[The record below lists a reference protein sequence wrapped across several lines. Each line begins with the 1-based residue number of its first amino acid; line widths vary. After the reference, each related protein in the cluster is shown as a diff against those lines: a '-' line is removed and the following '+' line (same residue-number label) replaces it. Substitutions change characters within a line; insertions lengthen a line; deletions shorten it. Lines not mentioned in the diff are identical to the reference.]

1 MNYTII
7 EHDRSIDNDF
17 NVIYVKMLTGEI
29 LMIKT
34 ELSETIESIKKKIRD
49 IKKCSTEPAR
59 LLFAGKH
66 LLDQYTLNDYHV
78 QAGAIL
84 HSVYPLCGGMQIF
97 VKYGWSPA
105 ITLEVNPRDTIEH
118 VKTKL
123 QDEEGIPA
131 DQQRLVC
138 KGEELESSRTL
149 SDYKIEKES
158 TMLLVIRRSEG
169 MLIFFKTLT
178 GTVFIYELEPS
189 DTVAYIKAKIEH
201 DISIALRQQ
210 KLILAGKTLHNDQ
223 TLSYYNIQKGTTICF
238 VIGGAGCVSFHV
250 KLPSGRNIELMM
262 SPGFT
267 TIEEVKSIIE
277 RQEGIPLY
285 QQRLVFQG
293 KLLENRRI
301 VSDYDI
307 DFDNTVFLFHL
318 DSGSMQIFVETPTV
332 KTLTLQA
339 DPSDTIK
346 SVKRNIT
353 DIQHIRAED
362 QKLVFDGKQLDDDK
376 TLLDYRIKHKSK
388 LHLFIPDEVQIYV
401 KRQIGKII
409 TLTVRPSDFIEDVK
423 KKIKIAGHKKHL
435 IFANIELEDD
445 RTLSDYN
452 IGHESTLE
460 LIIPEIIQVYVKK
473 LTGEIITLVV
483 RSSDTIKNV
492 KLKLSQ
498 RGHIPVNE
506 QKLIFAGSEL
516 QDQRQLAEHNIRHN
530 STLELWLRD

>member
-158 TMLLVIRRSEG
+158 TMHLVIRRSEG

-262 SPGFT
+262 SLGFT

-435 IFANIELEDD
+435 LFANIELEDD

>member
-498 RGHIPVNE
+498 RGHIPANE

-516 QDQRQLAEHNIRHN
+516 QDHRQLAEHNIRHN

>member
-1 MNYTII
+1 
-7 EHDRSIDNDF
+7 
-17 NVIYVKMLTGEI
+17 
-29 LMIKT
+29 
-34 ELSETIESIKKKIRD
+34 
-49 IKKCSTEPAR
+49 
-59 LLFAGKH
+59 
-66 LLDQYTLNDYHV
+66 
-78 QAGAIL
+78 
-84 HSVYPLCGGMQIF
+84 MQIF
-97 VKYGWSPA
+97 VKYGWSPT

-158 TMLLVIRRSEG
+158 TMHLVIRRSEG

-362 QKLVFDGKQLDDDK
+362 Q
-376 TLLDYRIKHKSK
+376 
-388 LHLFIPDEVQIYV
+388 
-401 KRQIGKII
+401 
-409 TLTVRPSDFIEDVK
+409 
-423 KKIKIAGHKKHL
+423 
-435 IFANIELEDD
+435 
-445 RTLSDYN
+445 
-452 IGHESTLE
+452 
-460 LIIPEIIQVYVKK
+460 
-473 LTGEIITLVV
+473 
-483 RSSDTIKNV
+483 
-492 KLKLSQ
+492 
-498 RGHIPVNE
+498 
-506 QKLIFAGSEL
+506 
-516 QDQRQLAEHNIRHN
+516 
-530 STLELWLRD
+530 